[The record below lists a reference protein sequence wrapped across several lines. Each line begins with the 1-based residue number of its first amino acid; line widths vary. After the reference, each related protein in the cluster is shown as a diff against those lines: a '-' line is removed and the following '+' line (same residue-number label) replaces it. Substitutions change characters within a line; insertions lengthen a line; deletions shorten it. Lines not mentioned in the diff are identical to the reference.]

1 MEEKNWFNNPVM
13 SILVG
18 VFLLCLIIFVGF
30 STFNA
35 YKEGQSIGIA
45 PEERNSV
52 TITGEGRVD
61 ATPDVGQVTVTIV
74 TENENAETAQNENV
88 EQFNRVVAALKALGI
103 EEKDLKTT
111 SYNVYPRYDYENGTR
126 TQRGF
131 EVNQSLEVKIRDLDK
146 SGDIIRVAS
155 ANGVNQVSGLSF
167 VVDEP
172 EQYREEA
179 RRLALEN
186 AKEKADE
193 LSEVLG
199 VELGKI
205 ISFSE
210 SASGAVTPTPLYR
223 EVAMMDEGLGVG
235 GASPQFEEG
244 SEEIVIYATIVYE
257 VK

>member
-1 MEEKNWFNNPVM
+1 MEDKNWFNNPVT
-13 SILVG
+13 STLVSA
-18 VFLLCLIIFVGF
+18 LLVVLIIFVGF
-30 STFNA
+30 SSFNA
-35 YKEGQSIGIA
+35 FREGKSIGKA
-45 PEERNSV
+45 PEERNTV

-61 ATPDVGQVTVTIV
+61 ATPDVGQVNVTIV
-74 TENENAETAQNENV
+74 TENVNSETAQNENV
-88 EQFNRVVAALKALGI
+88 EQFNKVVASLKQLGI

-111 SYNVYPRYDYENGTR
+111 SYTVYPVYDYTDGTR

-131 EVNQSLEVKIRDLDK
+131 EVNQSLQVKIRNLDT
-146 SGDIIRVAS
+146 SGDVIRVAS

-172 EQYREEA
+172 EQYKEEA

-186 AKEKADE
+186 AKQKAQE
-193 LSEVLG
+193 LSDVLG
-199 VELGKI
+199 VNLGKI

-210 SASGAVTPTPLYR
+210 SSSGDYNPTPVFR
-223 EVAMMDEGLGVG
+223 ESAAMNDTFGTG
-235 GASPQFEEG
+235 GATPQFQEG